1 MRCAVRAEIRSV
13 LTRLFRR
20 KAPPEI
26 TLPPE
31 IPVAGQVF
39 TFQTAPAPA
48 FGGQQTPG
56 FAAIKTLGL
65 AGDCIIVAVLA
76 GIWSSPPSLAALR
89 NRPIL
94 RMHRG
99 SWGGEQAIAGVSVSH
114 WTASAVPSH
123 FSCPGHIATTR
134 KERAICD
141 GYSNSLF
148 GNYGSLLVLASH
160 AEHEWRFRNDREAWL
175 KDSRIADDMFR
186 EKMRAEEEWQRN
198 RLSGLTLAQL
208 TSEQPF
214 PGWSEET
221 TSLPLTFILAARS
234 TIREAQQELLSL
246 GVKPRREDVRRI
258 LKRTVIWFNKSTAE
272 AGEIVETSER
282 EDIQTLLEEMCWS
295 VKQQEL
301 VEEIDD
307 WRRW

>member
-1 MRCAVRAEIRSV
+1 MG
-13 LTRLFRR
+13 RR
-20 KAPPEI
+20 
-26 TLPPE
+26 
-31 IPVAGQVF
+31 
-39 TFQTAPAPA
+39 
-48 FGGQQTPG
+48 
-56 FAAIKTLGL
+56 
-65 AGDCIIVAVLA
+65 AGDSRSISVTLDRQRSALA
-76 GIWSSPPSLAALR
+76 FQLPWSHR
-89 NRPIL
+89 NNP
-94 RMHRG
+94 
-99 SWGGEQAIAGVSVSH
+99 
-114 WTASAVPSH
+114 
-123 FSCPGHIATTR
+123 
-134 KERAICD
+134 ERAICD

-148 GNYGSLLVLASH
+148 GNCGSLLLLASH
-160 AEHEWRFRNDREAWL
+160 AEHEWRFRNNREAWL
-175 KDSRIADDMFR
+175 EDSRIADDMFR

-258 LKRTVIWFNKSTAE
+258 LKRTVIWFNKSAAE